1 MLVPV
6 PFADVRIKLP
16 EYLEFVVVVDDQPRM
31 LDHQIPNRQDS
42 AKIAIDDPPHQ
53 GEQFAHMPD
62 RSILERIPSSSPD
75 SVKKLSVVFRENVH
89 SMPGR
94 VFLERHLHKNTAEF
108 PYKPLRPNI
117 PIHFRVLCETREN
130 DMLAQELG
138 SVLVEPVC
146 DEDWNIVEPGVPRCS
161 TQEHPLIILDY
172 LQERLYPYA
181 RSD

>member
-16 EYLEFVVVVDDQPRM
+16 EYLEFVVVVVEDDQPRM

-75 SVKKLSVVFRENVH
+75 SVKTVSYT
-89 SMPGR
+89 
-94 VFLERHLHKNTAEF
+94 HLRAH
-108 PYKPLRPNI
+108 
-117 PIHFRVLCETREN
+117 ETRH
-130 DMLAQELG
+130 D
-138 SVLVEPVC
+138 LVC
-146 DEDWNIVEPGVPRCS
+146 
-161 TQEHPLIILDY
+161 
-172 LQERLYPYA
+172 RLLLEKKTNLKQ
-181 RSD
+181 